1 MGVVFI
7 SPAASVERNLLF
19 VSVDAPI
26 IPPPQ
31 RRHCSVGLPS
41 VGVEAG
47 SILCTGHSWRP
58 QPAAVSKFKGLQAD
72 LLSSAFQWAEVG
84 WCKQP
89 LQRTSS
95 ESCKP
100 GGCKGWVLG
109 KGLRLPVVQMLM
121 SLFPPSR
128 RSIQEQWVLATSK
141 TRMILCAPQRALN
154 KARVEIVH
162 KHKKRDRGKLG
173 EPDTLTFLLLLS
185 EARTRGLERHRRW
198 CNG

>member
-1 MGVVFI
+1 M
-7 SPAASVERNLLF
+7 
-19 VSVDAPI
+19 
-26 IPPPQ
+26 
-31 RRHCSVGLPS
+31 
-41 VGVEAG
+41 EAG

-162 KHKKRDRGKLG
+162 KHKKRDGASLESRTHSLFYYCCPRPGPGDLK
-173 EPDTLTFLLLLS
+173 DTVGGVMAKDRMW
-185 EARTRGLERHRRW
+185 ARHSLAF
-198 CNG
+198 